1 MNCQKQELTK
11 GVVKEGLVPLAL
23 TTLELAAGRQRRQV
37 RSHEATKAWDAGLVL
52 SRLPPAS

>member
-23 TTLELAAGRQRRQV
+23 TTQLAAGRQRRQV